1 MAYLIGIDCGKH
13 TGIAIWDTETQAFT
27 VIETFPIHRA
37 LDKVYKYGLMM
48 ACGANSVKVYFEDAR
63 QRRWF
68 PKEASWGEVKG
79 RAMLSGYVK
88 RDAVIWQDALTD
100 WGIPFEM
107 VPPRPGMTKW
117 DAATFARVTGYK
129 GRTSNHA
136 RDAALLVFGRK

>member
-1 MAYLIGIDCGKH
+1 MHYVGIDCGKN
-13 TGIAIWDTETQAFT
+13 TGVAIWDTKTQSFEWVT
-27 VIETFPIHRA
+27 TMQIHDALWLIREKVLHEWMDYDDRA
-37 LDKVYKYGLMM
+37 HV
-48 ACGANSVKVYFEDAR
+48 FIEDAR
-63 QRRWF
+63 QRRWL
-68 PKEASWGEVKG
+68 PKDATSSEYRGHLMGAGS
-79 RAMLSGYVK
+79 VK

>member
-1 MAYLIGIDCGKH
+1 MAFLIGLDPGKN
-13 TGIAIWDTETQAFT
+13 TGIAIWDTETQHFELLDT
-27 VIETFPIHRA
+27 VPIHRA
-37 LDKVYKYGLMM
+37 MEMVKDWDYPVSEIKVF
-48 ACGANSVKVYFEDAR
+48 FEDAR
-63 QRRWF
+63 QRKWL
-68 PKEASWGEVKG
+68 PKDASSSEYRGHLMG
-79 RAMLSGYVK
+79 AGSVK

-100 WGIPFEM
+100 WDIPFEM

>member
-1 MAYLIGIDCGKH
+1 MLAIGIDCGKH
-13 TGIAIWDTETQAFT
+13 TGMAIWNTKTQAFEKVVT
-27 VIETFPIHRA
+27 TQIHDA
-37 LDKVYKYGLMM
+37 LRVVYKYASGDWPCDGLR
-48 ACGANSVKVYFEDAR
+48 VYFEDAR
-63 QRRWF
+63 QRTWL

-100 WGIPFEM
+100 WGVPFEA
-107 VPPRPGMTKW
+107 VKPQQGMTKW
-117 DAATFARVTGYK
+117 TAETFAAITGWK

>member
-1 MAYLIGIDCGKH
+1 MAFLIGIDCGKH
-13 TGIAIWDTETQAFT
+13 TGIAVWDTDTQKFIRLDT
-27 VIETFPIHRA
+27 MPIHKA
-37 LDKVYKYGLMM
+37 LFLVYDLRLLRPTPR
-48 ACGANSVKVYFEDAR
+48 VYFEDAR
-63 QRRWF
+63 QRKWL
-68 PKEASWGEVKG
+68 PKDTSSSEYRGHLMGAGS
-79 RAMLSGYVK
+79 VK

-117 DAATFARVTGYK
+117 DADYFKHVTGYK

>member
-1 MAYLIGIDCGKH
+1 MAFLIGIDCGKH
-13 TGIAIWDTETQAFT
+13 TGIAVWDTISRSFWMVDT
-27 VIETFPIHRA
+27 VPIHKA
-37 LDKVYKYGLMM
+37 LDLVSELDALHAGQI
-48 ACGANSVKVYFEDAR
+48 KVYFEDAR
-63 QRRWF
+63 QRKWL
-68 PKEASWGEVKG
+68 PKDTSSSEYRGHLMGAGS
-79 RAMLSGYVK
+79 VK

-117 DAATFARVTGYK
+117 DAVTFARVTGYK

>member
-1 MAYLIGIDCGKH
+1 MAFLIGIDCGKH
-13 TGIAIWDTETQAFT
+13 TGIAIWNTNTQHFELLDT
-27 VIETFPIHRA
+27 VPIHKAMETVKEWEYPVRRI
-37 LDKVYKYGLMM
+37 KVF
-48 ACGANSVKVYFEDAR
+48 FEDAR
-63 QRRWF
+63 QRRWL
-68 PKEASWGEVKG
+68 PKDASSSEYRGHLMG
-79 RAMLSGYVK
+79 AGSVK

>member
-1 MAYLIGIDCGKH
+1 MAFLIGIDCGKH
-13 TGIAIWDTETQAFT
+13 TGIAIWDTDAQSLVRLVTL
-27 VIETFPIHRA
+27 PIHKA
-37 LDKVYKYGLMM
+37 LLFVYEFQTLR
-48 ACGANSVKVYFEDAR
+48 NRTRVYFEDAR
-63 QRRWF
+63 QRKWL
-68 PKEASWGEVKG
+68 PKDASSSEYRGHLMG
-79 RAMLSGYVK
+79 AGSVK

-117 DAATFARVTGYK
+117 TDETFRNVTGWK